1 MQASHTTVD
10 FGSGRTNM
18 QPQSAGLDEWKRYL
32 SFERS
37 SSPEEIP
44 TAARIVPMRFERKSS
59 SHNAPSATTMGRK
72 RPPLFRRQMD
82 APFLLV
88 LCIYTLFAVMIGVSV
103 ELARGGGLID
113 GIAGYLPEMK
123 LALTSSSRRLMDE
136 SSKYDDDDDVDRMIE
151 MMQQNQDDRAIY
163 LVSMGEKADD
173 ISLVQRCLISI
184 RRKGNWRGYVVVLTN
199 VKFQKMYQEKL
210 GKIDTYLYGDDSHV
224 IALHP
229 TYEQLQDTLT
239 KAKRDSMKIKR
250 QKTRALDVLEQDSR
264 LDGVRLVIY
273 MDIDIVVGRCLNSF
287 LRHAENNYGV
297 EAKGTN
303 DEFESQLHLFE
314 DRNMPLHGGVMVMAR
329 NSSEFCLQKWREEQ
343 DTNPLQ
349 AYDQVA
355 LLHMYN
361 QNQKGKD
368 TRCKVVQMKRGKH
381 LVFPTEGYMGKKIK
395 SSNPSFRTFI
405 HVTNNQRAGQIS
417 ADVQTEFFVKVLE
430 LTEQEKAGISSLLG
444 SMIKG
449 SAR

>member
-1 MQASHTTVD
+1 
-10 FGSGRTNM
+10 M
-18 QPQSAGLDEWKRYL
+18 QPQAAGLDEWKRYL
-32 SFERS
+32 SFEKNS
-37 SSPEEIP
+37 SSEEIP
-44 TAARIVPMRFERKSS
+44 AAARIVPMRFERKSS
-59 SHNAPSATTMGRK
+59 SHSNMPSTTMMGRK
-72 RPPLFRRQMD
+72 RLPLFRRQMD

-88 LCIYTLFAVMIGVSV
+88 VCIYTLFAVMIGVSV
-103 ELARGGGLID
+103 ERARGGGMID
-113 GIAGYLPEMK
+113 SIAGYLPEMK
-123 LALTSSSRRLMDE
+123 LALASASLSRRLTDE
-136 SSKYDDDDDVDRMIE
+136 ASTTYDDDDDVDRMIE

-210 GKIDTYLYGDDSHV
+210 GKIDTYLYGDDSHI

-239 KAKRDSMKIKR
+239 KARRDSMKIKR

-273 MDIDIVVGRCLNSF
+273 MDIDIVVGRDLNSF

-297 EAKGTN
+297 GAKASNG
-303 DEFESQLHLFE
+303 EFESQMHLFE
-314 DRNMPLHGGVMVMAR
+314 DRHMPLHGGVMVMAR
-329 NSSEFCLQKWREEQ
+329 NSSEFCLEKWREEQ

-395 SSNPSFRTFI
+395 GSNPSFRTFI

-417 ADVQTEFFVKVLE
+417 VDVQTEFFVKVLE
-430 LTEQEKAGISSLLG
+430 LTEQEQAGISSLLG
-444 SMIKG
+444 TMIKG
-449 SAR
+449 SF

>member
-1 MQASHTTVD
+1 M
-10 FGSGRTNM
+10 
-18 QPQSAGLDEWKRYL
+18 
-32 SFERS
+32 S
-37 SSPEEIP
+37 SSQEEIAAA
-44 TAARIVPMRFERKSS
+44 AARIVPMRFERKSS
-59 SHNAPSATTMGRK
+59 SHNAQSTTMMSRK

-88 LCIYTLFAVMIGVSV
+88 LFIYTLFAIMIGVSV
-103 ELARGGGLID
+103 ERARGGGLVD
-113 GIAGYLPEMK
+113 NIAGYLPDMK
-123 LALTSSSRRLMDE
+123 LALATSSRRLTDE
-136 SSKYDDDDDVDRMIE
+136 SSTFEDDDDVDRMIE

-184 RRKGNWRGYVVVLTN
+184 RRKGHWLGYVVVLTN

-229 TYEQLQDTLT
+229 TYDQLRDTLT
-239 KAKRDSMKIKR
+239 NAKRDSMKIKR
-250 QKTRALDVLEQDSR
+250 QKTRALDVLQQDSR

-273 MDIDIVVGRCLNSF
+273 MDIDIVIGRDLNSF
-287 LRHAENNYGV
+287 LRHAENNYGLGA
-297 EAKGTN
+297 EASEG
-303 DEFESQLHLFE
+303 EIESQLHLFE
-314 DRNMPLHGGVMVMAR
+314 DRHMPLHGGVMVMAR

-361 QNQKGKD
+361 QNQQGKD
-368 TRCKVVQMKRGKH
+368 RRCKVVQMKRGKH
-381 LVFPTEGYMGKKIK
+381 LVFPTEGYMGKTIK
-395 SSNPSFRTFI
+395 SSNPFYRTFI
-405 HVTNNQRAGQIS
+405 HVTNNQRAGHIS

-430 LTEQEKAGISSLLG
+430 LTEQEQTGITSLLG

-449 SAR
+449 SA

>member
-1 MQASHTTVD
+1 MR
-10 FGSGRTNM
+10 SG
-18 QPQSAGLDEWKRYL
+18 LVEWKRYL
-32 SFERS
+32 SFEGAS
-37 SSPEEIP
+37 SSSDEIP
-44 TAARIVPMRFERKSS
+44 VAARIVPMRFERKSS
-59 SHNAPSATTMGRK
+59 SHQNASTTMIGRR

-103 ELARGGGLID
+103 ERARGGGLVD
-113 GIAGYLPEMK
+113 SIAGYLPEMK
-123 LALTSSSRRLMDE
+123 LALASSSRRLTDE
-136 SSKYDDDDDVDRMIE
+136 SSNYDDDDDVDRMIE

-184 RRKGNWRGYVVVLTN
+184 RRKGNWLGYVVVLTN

-273 MDIDIVVGRCLNSF
+273 MDIDIVVGRDLNSF
-287 LRHAENNYGV
+287 LRHAENNYSVG
-297 EAKGTN
+297 AKATN
-303 DEFESQLHLFE
+303 GEFESQLHLFE
-314 DRNMPLHGGVMVMAR
+314 DRNMPLHGGVMLMAR

-381 LVFPTEGYMGKKIK
+381 LVFPSEGYMEKKIK
-395 SSNPSFRTFI
+395 SSNPSLRTFV
-405 HVTNNQRAGQIS
+405 HVTNNHRG
-417 ADVQTEFFVKVLE
+417 K
-430 LTEQEKAGISSLLG
+430 
-444 SMIKG
+444 
-449 SAR
+449 R